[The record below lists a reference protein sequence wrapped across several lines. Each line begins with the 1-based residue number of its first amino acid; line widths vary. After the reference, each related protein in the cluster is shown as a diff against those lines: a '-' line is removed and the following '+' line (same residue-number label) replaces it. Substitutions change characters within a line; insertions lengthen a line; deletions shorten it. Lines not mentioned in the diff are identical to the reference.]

1 MPKSLHVFPAPSNF
15 NQDLDRDAAQLIR
28 RLQSYDYIAYLVG
41 GGVRDLLL
49 GRTPKDFDISTSAR
63 PEDLHSLFRNCR
75 IIGRRFRLAHF
86 MYSGGKIIEVSTF
99 RALPPVENE
108 GALIRDDNEF
118 GTPESDANRRDFT
131 INAFF
136 YDPIR
141 GEILDY
147 VGGLADLKA
156 RIIRVIGEPKVR
168 FGEDPVRMLRA
179 VKFAARLDF
188 SLEPQCRQ
196 AILDS
201 RNLLR
206 QAAVPRLFEELLRM
220 LWGGA
225 AAKSIELLNELT
237 LLDLLMPEVSAYLD
251 AADSA
256 DQAQLYGL
264 LKALDKRCAGHQNV
278 ENGVL
283 LAVLFWPIFR
293 AVLRRL
299 PTPPTPS
306 KLKEIAHLVLD
317 SAAKRFKIAH
327 KDLSLTLSILESQVR
342 LDPARKHTPRRETY
356 PSEMLAGMVAF
367 SELRFEAGQLSQ
379 GKLEAWRKYTSFDF
393 SPRRRSRSSRHH
405 GPSSRF

>member
-1 MPKSLHVFPAPSNF
+1 MPKPLVIPAPSQFSQN
-15 NQDLDRDAAQLIR
+15 LDCDAAQLIR

-49 GRTPKDFDISTSAR
+49 NRVPKDFDISTSAR
-63 PEDLHSLFRNCR
+63 PEDLRSLFRNCR
-75 IIGRRFRLAHF
+75 IIGRRFRLAHL
-86 MYSGGKIIEVSTF
+86 MYSGGKIIEVATF
-99 RALPPVENE
+99 RALPPVQKE
-108 GALIRDDNEF
+108 GELIRDDNEF
-118 GTPESDANRRDFT
+118 GTPESDAYRRDFT

-147 VGGLADLKA
+147 VGGMADLKA
-156 RIIRVIGEPKVR
+156 HIIRVIGDPRVR

-179 VKFAARLDF
+179 VKFAARLEF
-188 SLEPQCRQ
+188 SLETSCRQ
-196 AILDS
+196 AILTS

-206 QAAVPRLFEELLRM
+206 QAAVPRLLEELLRM

-225 AAKSIELLNELT
+225 AARSIALMHELT
-237 LLDLLMPEVSAYLD
+237 LLDLLVPEVSAYLES
-251 AADSA
+251 ADSA
-256 DQAQLYGL
+256 DKAQLYDL

-278 ENGVL
+278 ESGVL
-283 LAVLFWPIFR
+283 LAVLFWPIYR
-293 AVLRRL
+293 GVLRHL

-327 KDLSLTLSILESQVR
+327 KDLSLALSILESQVR
-342 LDPARKHTPRRETY
+342 LDPARKHTPRRATY

-367 SELRFEAGQLSQ
+367 SELRFDAGQLSRA
-379 GKLEAWRKYTSFDF
+379 KLEAWRKYTSFDF
-393 SPRRRSRSSRHH
+393 SPRRRSRSPHRR
-405 GPSSRF
+405 SSAARL